1 MEKLFRG
8 STTQRRTFMTGASAA
23 ALTGLLAL
31 TGCGSGSPSAPED
44 APNSNGA
51 APQEGLDQVSVGL
64 IPITDVAPI
73 YLGMQE
79 GYFEDEGIQLSVQLA
94 QGGAAIVPAV
104 MTGEYQFGYSNVVSL
119 LIAQDK
125 KLPVKVVSNG
135 SSSTNVPGEDV
146 TEVAAMPDSGIES
159 AADLVGKTVAVN
171 ALNNFADVTIRNS
184 IEKAGGDPQDVNF
197 VEMPY
202 PNMPAALE
210 RGDVDA
216 AWTTEPFRTQILEAG
231 GEIVAS
237 PMTDLAPNFDSAFYF
252 TSDQSLQDRGLTVLM
267 SADDTGP
274 CLIEDPA
281 HRALYMFNHLE
292 YDTFTLDREYRRD
305 LERGLNVDDL
315 VAIDIHTHA
324 EVSTRILPDEAET
337 EALEARGKPDAGR
350 TAELLAGQFNL
361 NTTSI
366 RDVVRQVAVLPP
378 LVSALKAMPY

>member
-1 MEKLFRG
+1 MEKPFRG
-8 STTQRRTFMTGASAA
+8 SAPKRRRFLTGASAA

-31 TGCGSGSPSAPED
+31 TGCGSGSPSAPEN
-44 APNSNGA
+44 APNTDGA
-51 APQEGLDQVSVGL
+51 APEAGLDQVSVGL

-125 KLPVKVVSNG
+125 TLPVKVVSNG

-184 IEKAGGDPQDVNF
+184 IEEAGGDPQDVNF

-237 PMTDLAPNFDSAFYF
+237 PMTDLTENFDSAFYF
-252 TSDQSLQDRGLTVLM
+252 TSEQTLQ
-267 SADDTGP
+267 
-274 CLIEDPA
+274 EDPELVERFR
-281 HRALYMFNHLE
+281 RALDKSF
-292 YDTFTLDREYRRD
+292 TFAMENED
-305 LERGLNVDDL
+305 
-315 VAIDIHTHA
+315 
-324 EVSTRILPDEAET
+324 EVRTIIQDYAKITPELAET
-337 EALEARGKPDAGR
+337 VEMSKWYSEINMEGLQKLGTAAQKYGVLENEPDYDALIVK
-350 TAELLAGQFNL
+350 
-361 NTTSI
+361 
-366 RDVVRQVAVLPP
+366 
-378 LVSALKAMPY
+378 

>member
-1 MEKLFRG
+1 MRPL
-8 STTQRRTFMTGASAA
+8 MSAA
-23 ALTGLLAL
+23 PTVRRPLLATASTAVLAGALML
-31 TGCGSGSPSAPED
+31 TGCGSGSPSSPGGGTETAGSSAE
-44 APNSNGA
+44 A
-51 APQEGLDQVSVGL
+51 GLDQVNLGL
-64 IPITDVAPI
+64 IPITDVAPV

-119 LIAQDK
+119 LIGRDK
-125 KLPVKVVSNG
+125 GLPVTVVSNG

-146 TEVAAMPDSGIES
+146 TEVAAMPEAGIEN

-184 IEKAGGDPQDVNF
+184 VEQAGGDPDGVDF

-237 PMTDLAPNFDSAFYF
+237 PMTDLTDDFDSAFYF
-252 TSDQSLQDRGLTVLM
+252 TSEQTMQ
-267 SADDTGP
+267 
-274 CLIEDPA
+274 EDPELVERFR
-281 HRALYMFNHLE
+281 RALEKSFQFASEN
-292 YDTFTLDREYRRD
+292 
-305 LERGLNVDDL
+305 DD
-315 VAIDIHTHA
+315 
-324 EVSTRILPDEAET
+324 EVRTIIQDYAKITPELAET
-337 EALEARGKPDAGR
+337 VVMSRWYPEV
-350 TAELLAGQFNL
+350 N
-361 NTTSI
+361 
-366 RDVVRQVAVLPP
+366 RDGLQKLGSA
-378 LVSALKAMPY
+378 ALKYGVLENEPDYDALIAD

>member
-8 STTQRRTFMTGASAA
+8 STTKRRTFMTCASAA

-31 TGCGSGSPSAPED
+31 TGCGSGSPSAPEN
-44 APNSNGA
+44 AANSNGA

-125 KLPVKVVSNG
+125 TLPVKVVSNG
-135 SSSTNVPGEDV
+135 SSSTNVPGKDV

-237 PMTDLAPNFDSAFYF
+237 PMTDLTENFDSAFYF
-252 TSDQSLQDRGLTVLM
+252 TSEQTLQ
-267 SADDTGP
+267 
-274 CLIEDPA
+274 EDPELVERFQ
-281 HRALYMFNHLE
+281 RALDKSF
-292 YDTFTLDREYRRD
+292 TFAMENED
-305 LERGLNVDDL
+305 
-315 VAIDIHTHA
+315 
-324 EVSTRILPDEAET
+324 EVRTIIQDYAKITPELAET
-337 EALEARGKPDAGR
+337 VEMSKWYPEINMDGLRALGTAAQKYGVLENEPDY
-350 TAELLAGQFNL
+350 
-361 NTTSI
+361 
-366 RDVVRQVAVLPP
+366 D
-378 LVSALKAMPY
+378 ALIAK